1 MTKSSRFLAIKTTD
15 PAEDYAKFYINEI
28 VRLHGVPLSIISD
41 MGPQFTSHFW
51 KSFQK
56 GLGTQVNLTTSFQPH
71 TDGQAERTIQTLV
84 DMLTACVIDLKGSWY
99 DHLPLIEFAYINSY
113 HSTVQ
118 MYPYEALY
126 RRRCRSHV
134 G

>member
-1 MTKSSRFLAIKTTD
+1 M
-15 PAEDYAKFYINEI
+15 
-28 VRLHGVPLSIISD
+28 
-41 MGPQFTSHFW
+41 
-51 KSFQK
+51 
-56 GLGTQVNLTTSFQPH
+56 GLGTQVNLSTTFHPQTDRQTKH
-71 TDGQAERTIQTLV
+71 TIKALEDILR
-84 DMLTACVIDLKGSWY
+84 DFVINFKGSWD